1 MKKKIVACRK
11 TATSRIVVIY
21 FFERLKK
28 VLKNSGRYYIVLD
41 TLLERD
47 ITRITDTN
55 AGKRN

>member
-1 MKKKIVACRK
+1 MKNRIVAC
-11 TATSRIVVIY
+11 TFSATFRIVVISS
-21 FFERLKK
+21 FARLKK